1 MDVLVSGASGL
12 IGTALGRTLAR
23 NGHRVRRLRRGGT
36 PGVDDIAWD
45 PEGGLID
52 APALEGLDAVV
63 HLAGEGIGNK
73 RWSDAQKQRIL
84 DSRTGGTSL
93 LVGALATRDAKP
105 SVLVSASAIGYYGD
119 RGDERLTED
128 STPGDDFLANVCK
141 QWEAATTPAADAGIR
156 VVNVR
161 SGIVLARKGGA
172 LGRML
177 LPFRLGAGGRIGSG
191 RQYMSWISID
201 DEVGA
206 IVHAIENENVRGPM
220 NATGPNPV
228 TNAEFTATLGHVLHR
243 PTVLP
248 TPLAP
253 LKLVFG
259 PELVQSLLLFSQR
272 VEPSKLQATGYEFH
286 HPSLEAAFQ
295 AVLDRPPA

>member
-12 IGTALGRTLAR
+12 IGTALGRTLIR

-36 PGVDDIAWD
+36 SGVDDIAWD

-105 SVLVSASAIGYYGD
+105 RVLVSASAIGYYGD

-128 STPGDDFLANVCK
+128 SAPGDDFLANVCK

-177 LPFRLGAGGRIGSG
+177 LPFRLGVGGRIGSG

-206 IVHAIENENVRGPM
+206 IVHAIENDNVRGPM

-228 TNAEFTATLGHVLHR
+228 TNAEFTATLGRVLHR

-253 LKLVFG
+253 LKLVLG